1 MSTKEKIQQ
10 IIELQLNGVTIKE
23 ISERMEIS
31 EQEVEEIT
39 DKYLEE
45 YLE

>member
-10 IIELQLNGVTIKE
+10 IVELQLNGVTIKE
-23 ISERMEIS
+23 ISERLEIS